1 MAVPRTYHLVTL
13 GCPKNDVDSEHL
25 ERLLTGGELL
35 PVVEPQAAD
44 AIIVNTCGFIEQ
56 SQAQSIEAVKAL
68 CEQKRD
74 GQTLIVAG
82 CMTQLYGRQVKE
94 EHPAIDHVFGVGQW
108 QDVARLL
115 SVDVEAIH
123 DIPESNVKVTGPSA
137 YLKISDGCDAP
148 CTFCVIPKIKGGLR
162 SAPAGLLVKEA
173 ERLAAAGAKE
183 LVLVGQD
190 TTAWGEDLGMAVG
203 AGLPGLLEL
212 LSAAVP
218 DTWLRLMYAYPSRVT
233 PRLIETMASLPN
245 VIPYLDVP
253 LQHGSEAVLR
263 RMKRPS
269 NVEKVLRTIEEL
281 RAAMPDI
288 VLRTSFIAGFPGETE
303 EEFRE
308 LLAFARAAAFDHA
321 GCFTYSRQ
329 QWTGA
334 FEMADQV
341 PDELKAERRDRF
353 MVQQRRIAAKRAKR
367 FRGRELDLLVEGTGD
382 DEDGNPV
389 VAGRTYREAPEVDG
403 LVFARGAAA
412 AGDRVRVRIEE
423 TADYDLFGTVIA
435 SPLSRPLRERVSL
448 PSNGKAPVARPRP

>member
-1 MAVPRTYHLVTL
+1 MAVPKTYHLVTL

-35 PVVEPQAAD
+35 PVIQPGDAD

-56 SQAQSIEAVKAL
+56 SQEQSMEAV
-68 CEQKRD
+68 EQLAAAKRD
-74 GQTLIVAG
+74 GQLLIVAG

-94 EHPAIDHVFGVGQW
+94 EHPGVDHIFGVGQW

-115 SVDVEAIH
+115 SVDVDAIH
-123 DIPESNVKVTGPSA
+123 DIPESNVKVSGPSA

-162 SAPAGLLVKEA
+162 SAPAGWLVKEA
-173 ERLAAAGAKE
+173 QRLVAAGAKE

-203 AGLPGLLEL
+203 TGLPGLLEM
-212 LSAAVP
+212 LSEAVP
-218 DTWLRLMYAYPSRVT
+218 DTWLRLMYAYPSRVS
-233 PRLIETMASLPN
+233 PKLIETMAKLPN
-245 VIPYLDVP
+245 VVHYLDVP

-269 NVEKVLRTIEEL
+269 NIEKVHGFVAEL

-288 VLRTSFIAGFPGETE
+288 VLRTSFIAGFPGETDA
-303 EEFRE
+303 EFQE
-308 LLAFARAAAFDHA
+308 LLDFAKAIRFDHA
-321 GCFTYSRQ
+321 GCFTYSLQ

-334 FEMADQV
+334 FDMTEQV
-341 PDELKAERRDRF
+341 PDEVKHERRDRF
-353 MVQQRRIAAKRAKR
+353 MRQQRKIAAKQAKR
-367 FRGRELDLLVEGTGD
+367 FVGRELDLLVEGAGE
-382 DEDGNPV
+382 DEDGDPV

-403 LVFARGAAA
+403 LVFARGSAEPGTTA
-412 AGDRVRVRIEE
+412 RVRIEAAE
-423 TADYDLFGTVIA
+423 DYDLFGRI
-435 SPLSRPLRERVSL
+435 L
-448 PSNGKAPVARPRP
+448 